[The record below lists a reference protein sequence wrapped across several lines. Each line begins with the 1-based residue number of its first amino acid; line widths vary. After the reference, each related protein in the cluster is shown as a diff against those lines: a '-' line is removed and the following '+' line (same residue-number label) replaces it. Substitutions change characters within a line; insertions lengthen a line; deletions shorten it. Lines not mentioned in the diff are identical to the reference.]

1 MTKLNHPTQ
10 QAATLPEVMQRFLLT
25 FLVFC
30 LAASL
35 LIFDNTAEQ
44 YFAQAGIFILL
55 PSFIYGMYIYLKL
68 LKLRLGTNRRND
80 DPFAEEADP
89 NDIAK
94 QLAAKKKKVTN
105 SSE

>member
-1 MTKLNHPTQ
+1 MAKQNPQTP
-10 QAATLPEVMQRFLLT
+10 QAANLPEIMQRFLLT

-35 LIFDNTAEQ
+35 LIFDNTPER

-55 PSFIYGMYIYLKL
+55 PSFIYGMYIYLRL

-80 DPFAEEADP
+80 DPFTEESDP
-89 NDIAK
+89 NEIAK
-94 QLAAKKKKVTN
+94 QLAAKKKSTN
-105 SSE
+105 LPE